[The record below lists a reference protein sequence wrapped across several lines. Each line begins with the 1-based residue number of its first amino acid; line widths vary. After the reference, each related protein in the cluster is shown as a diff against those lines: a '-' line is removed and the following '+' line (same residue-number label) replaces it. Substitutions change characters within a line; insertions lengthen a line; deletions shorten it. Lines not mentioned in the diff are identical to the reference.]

1 MPNTLIRLPSERQG
15 VMPLGCMPSG
25 RIPGCRVQRT
35 GCRAHVHVHVHA
47 ACCRVQGAGCR
58 VQGGGQAV
66 YLPRPTRLSELWLY
80 LLLTCSAETHWA
92 LSALSSLRR
101 TLSPIARLRAT
112 ATAAPAATA
121 APSARTAPTAVAA
134 GIAAAVLA
142 RASAFASTSLRSL
155 ARLEGIHKASASHAS
170 VLYGNTC

>member
-1 MPNTLIRLPSERQG
+1 M
-15 VMPLGCMPSG
+15 
-25 RIPGCRVQRT
+25 
-35 GCRAHVHVHVHA
+35 
-47 ACCRVQGAGCR
+47 QGAGCR

-101 TLSPIARLRAT
+101 TLSPVARLRAT